1 MSDIEQLQLTMK
13 ALGPILQPE
22 LISQHSATQWSI
34 LFDED
39 TLIELE
45 YDPQLKQLSLCS
57 ALGSPAQDRLLST
70 LQASLVYNFLW
81 KNTGGI
87 VLALNAP
94 DGELMQLYQLA
105 LDEYDTQ
112 LLCSVI
118 ANFAEKAAT
127 WRKLLAAG
135 GINLDN
141 AGVVPSDTLPLNP
154 DTAIRV

>member
-1 MSDIEQLQLTMK
+1 MK
-13 ALGPILQPE
+13 TIPLQPV
-22 LISQHSATQWSI
+22 LLPGISMG
-34 LFDED
+34 L
-39 TLIELE
+39 
-45 YDPQLKQLSLCS
+45 
-57 ALGSPAQDRLLST
+57 ALYMGLAL
-70 LQASLVYNFLW
+70 
-81 KNTGGI
+81 GI

-135 GINLDN
+135 GINLDD